1 MKKIFKQVTFP
12 FPMLDSVEQ
21 PQKPLPKETIA
32 MPSNWID
39 YKSKSMPYH
48 VYTFKDRDGRQ
59 RERVF
64 PQSPYQ
70 SDFKAQK
77 FETRFLTGCHIQG
90 IVATLEVVPRAAY
103 HKTVYKSCPYSNT
116 WRS

>member
-1 MKKIFKQVTFP
+1 
-12 FPMLDSVEQ
+12 
-21 PQKPLPKETIA
+21 

>member
-1 MKKIFKQVTFP
+1 MKKIFKQVPLP
-12 FPMLDSVEQ
+12 FQMLDSVEQ
-21 PQKPLPKETIA
+21 PQMPLPQETIA

-90 IVATLEVVPRAAY
+90 IVPTLEVVPRAAY